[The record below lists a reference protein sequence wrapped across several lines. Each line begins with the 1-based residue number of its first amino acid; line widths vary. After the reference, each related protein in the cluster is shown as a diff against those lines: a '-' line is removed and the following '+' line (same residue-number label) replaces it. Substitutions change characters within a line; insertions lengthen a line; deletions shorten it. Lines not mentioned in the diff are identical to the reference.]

1 MRKIQWVCQWSIS
14 INKTAW
20 VYDTGC
26 EGLWHCQQFSLSV
39 WGFIS
44 LLSHMLQDLR
54 SYHIVH
60 MYKPVWEQLVMLKI
74 GNYRYYISLFKDNT
88 AFMTYIW
95 KQFHVKEVERESVD
109 CLCFKALS
117 DIVGVGHRGRCGE
130 AGNPTICRK
139 GNNPGRHWLRC
150 KWSQTSSRKNTEQ
163 EHVYKCSA
171 CGIGQL

>member
-1 MRKIQWVCQWSIS
+1 MV
-14 INKTAW
+14 NKHKQNWLW

-74 GNYRYYISLFKDNT
+74 GNYYISLFKDTT

-95 KQFHVKEVERESVD
+95 KQFYVKEEERESVD
-109 CLCFKALS
+109 CLCFRPSPILLAL
-117 DIVGVGHRGRCGE
+117 DIEEDVARR
-130 AGNPTICRK
+130 AIRLK

>member
-1 MRKIQWVCQWSIS
+1 MQSPLKYCFLSWCQLFKWSPLNGHHLKDVKLFMRKIQWVCQWSIS

-54 SYHIVH
+54 SYHIVY

-95 KQFHVKEVERESVD
+95 KQFHVKEVDRESVD
-109 CLCFKALS
+109 CLCF
-117 DIVGVGHRGRCGE
+117 
-130 AGNPTICRK
+130 
-139 GNNPGRHWLRC
+139 
-150 KWSQTSSRKNTEQ
+150 
-163 EHVYKCSA
+163 
-171 CGIGQL
+171 